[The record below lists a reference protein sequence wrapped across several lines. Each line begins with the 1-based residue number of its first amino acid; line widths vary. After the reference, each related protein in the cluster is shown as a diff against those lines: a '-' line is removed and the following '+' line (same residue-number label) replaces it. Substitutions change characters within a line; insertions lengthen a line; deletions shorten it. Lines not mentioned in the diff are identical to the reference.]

1 MQLIQTGRT
10 LRRLLA
16 FALALAV
23 PCGAAQAEVPG
34 STTEPLRVMSFN
46 VRTPVDTEPGRRW
59 DDRRDAMVALLQA
72 QKPAVVGTQELV
84 QKQAEYLTAHLPGY
98 RWFGQGRRGGE
109 GDEHMGVFYDSAQ
122 LKVVESGDFWLSDTP
137 EVAGSITWGNLFPR
151 MVTWALFER
160 VADGQRF
167 YLLNTHLPYRD
178 EDEPRRVKGAKVIAA
193 RLQQLPAGVPVVVTG
208 DFNSEPGS
216 ETYATFTAA
225 LEDARKVAAK
235 VEGPRLTFHDFS
247 GTPST
252 ELDWI
257 LVRGV
262 KVLRFVTLDDRTGGV
277 LPSDH
282 FPVMAEVEI
291 PVTR

>member
-1 MQLIQTGRT
+1 MRSIRKRHALW
-10 LRRLLA
+10 LA
-16 FALALAV
+16 FALSLPLGSVQARSPA
-23 PCGAAQAEVPG
+23 PAA
-34 STTEPLRVMSFN
+34 EPLRVMSFN

-59 DDRRDAMVALLQA
+59 DDRRDAMVSLLQA
-72 QKPAVVGTQELV
+72 QKPAVFGTQELV
-84 QKQAEYLTAHLPGY
+84 SKQAEYLTAHLPGY
-98 RWFGQGRRGGE
+98 RWFGQGRRGGD

-178 EDEPRRVKGAKVIAA
+178 EDEPRRVKGAKAIVA
-193 RLQQLPAGVPVVVTG
+193 RLQQLHAGVPVLVTG

-247 GTPST
+247 GKPTT

-262 KVLRFVTLDDRTGGV
+262 KVLKFVTLDDKPGGV

-282 FPVMAEVEI
+282 FPVMAEVVL
-291 PVTR
+291 PAGR